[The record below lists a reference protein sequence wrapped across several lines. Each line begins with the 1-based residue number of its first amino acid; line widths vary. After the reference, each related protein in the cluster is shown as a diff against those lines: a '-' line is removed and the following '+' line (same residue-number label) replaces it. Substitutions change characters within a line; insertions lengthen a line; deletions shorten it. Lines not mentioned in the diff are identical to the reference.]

1 MAINFPNDP
10 ATNPGNG
17 GQWTDPGGSG
27 TWEVELINGEAIW
40 TLVST
45 DGGGGGGGGA
55 VSLNELND
63 VTLSN
68 PQDTNVLQYNS
79 ATGQWINAPAPAAA
93 NVNLNDLGDVD
104 TTAGTTGDILVKQ
117 SNGNWEAK
125 TPANNGGIGEAPE
138 DGTPYVRQ
146 DANWIS
152 MPDNGGGATLNID
165 EAPADGVAY
174 TRKDNSWVPGV
185 EAVSGSTAQIEGDNN
200 IDTGTNLRAVT
211 TGHVLTYDGSKF
223 APAAPTG
230 GGGGGSSTP
239 SITWNIGA
247 TGTASYDFNGPGFS
261 SATPNPALTVVP
273 GQTYVFN
280 NTTGSHPF
288 RIQSTSGTSGT
299 PYNTGVTGNGTV
311 GEVTFVVPMDAPAE
325 LFYQCTAHAG
335 MSGTIAVLENSAGGG
350 SGGTVVTGLW
360 DDYVDNAFPADGG
373 FRSWSMDGGVAR
385 LSAIS
390 SDGTDL
396 TDTFSNLKA
405 GDTVYVR
412 QSYDPDTDTEA
423 ITNNWKPFEME
434 KDAVFCTDP
443 SIGKAANENFWEVDF
458 APNSPWSNSSPDEVV
473 KLSPNTG
480 LGYYWEFAFG
490 GIPEGGTLLPHSSYN
505 PPTDGGGGGIEEAP
519 NDGKQYARQNEGW
532 AEVLTPADTDSLS
545 EGSTNKYFPEAPNDG
560 KQYARRSEGW
570 AEVVAGGG
578 GGGDGIEEAPVDNTL
593 YARKDGEWASLE
605 DTGSLAYGKLS
616 TSGLPGVTS
625 YETESAATSDGFTVL
640 DTSSLADNDDGN
652 FGVQLPA
659 AFTNLTWLGEKDP
672 DTATNGY
679 QTIWVNGNGYAS
691 FMPTANA
698 GSGPDSGDYPGFFG
712 YDPVFSFMDAQAL
725 LFAFHNIDTIL
736 DMVCTKEVGDFF
748 VIHMQWKDEY
758 SYFYNSVGAAGNNGY
773 LLPFNEYDPTFDPD
787 AGPAR
792 EKKTSKKAPRASA
805 AELFTGELWLGKDG
819 SVRMA
824 YGLNVAALSIVE
836 ESTIAGFS
844 QQTSGIYKKGVP
856 VGDVMGTAV
865 DFKAFVGDNLVYGL
879 DQTNDGNDVS
889 GPAEL
894 LDWYIDFTPASTPF
908 LLDAP
913 KDGTVYGRQD
923 GQWVEAASAG
933 DGGGGSGG
941 GSGSGTPDYYAPQS
955 RRMAQGLISGFN
967 DRENINSAMPI
978 VRPNEQLSTLFTYA
992 QPGESDLGDEGTFS
1006 VQPNNEL
1013 FIFKED
1019 RNGVQP
1025 FGFVFSANDLLPLTE
1040 QYNASDDL
1048 RDSSGSL
1055 TNILFIFATARFWRQ
1070 FPGEAEEWKY
1080 VSVDFHIPV
1089 NYEENVTAASGYL
1102 GLKLG
1107 TALFGTEADE
1117 VKNFYDLIGCT
1128 QAELEGT
1135 HLLGSGGGL
1144 RAVLP
1149 DVVENSDAP
1158 PYMQL
1163 ELYTRAFNPN
1173 YQEGGDGGSGPPALL
1188 AAGQDNGVGGAWEE
1202 GSPGGLRTDDGMV
1215 AVWRIDPEYTQNAGS
1230 GGDSGPPA
1238 KSLKDKP
1245 SREEAWAALQAK
1257 AQKYITENKISPKL
1271 SDGQPK
1277 AKKNPGGLGYQ
1288 IPGYSETT
1296 SDPRKLYSRT
1306 VNCNAPRLEGSL
1318 QFDKLGF
1325 WDLYDVNPF
1334 IKGNTPAPNDT
1345 LVWDDFNGWW
1355 DLASFSEL
1363 RVQKSQVEKIIEA
1376 LNNDPE
1382 LKAALKAALAD

>member
-1117 VKNFYDLIGCT
+1117 VNNFYDLIGCT

-1144 RAVLP
+1144 REGLP
-1149 DVVENSDAP
+1149 DVVTNSDAP
-1158 PYMQL
+1158 PQMQL